1 VRVDLRATLGGEV
14 AGPVRRLRLGL
25 AALAAVIAL
34 GTVGYVAFGF
44 TALDALYQT
53 VTTITTVGF
62 REVQPF
68 SDAEKAYTMV
78 LILLGVGTALYSL
91 TMFIETVVEGQVGDL
106 VERRRMDRDIAR
118 MSGHVIVCGW
128 GRVGSVVA
136 RQMAASGHDVVLIDN
151 DPARLV
157 DVPMPRV
164 VGDATD
170 DDVLRRANVERAS
183 VLVAALSSDAAS
195 LYLTLSARSLNPDL
209 RLIARA
215 RTTDAEMKFMRA
227 GADRV
232 VNPQRIGGAR
242 IAAAA
247 VQPHVVDFLD
257 VVMHDEEV
265 EFRLAEVPVLDG
277 SALAGRTV
285 AESRAADRSGAL
297 LLALRR
303 SDRGFVTNPT
313 ADAVIRPGDVLIVV
327 GTDLQVTALREEA
340 ARR

>member
-1 VRVDLRATLGGEV
+1 MRVDLRASWAGEHG
-14 AGPVRRLRLGL
+14 GPVRRLRLGL
-25 AALAAVIAL
+25 AALLVVIVL
-34 GTVGYVAFGF
+34 GTAGYMLFGLG
-44 TALDALYQT
+44 ALDALYQT
-53 VTTITTVGF
+53 VTTVTTVGF
-62 REVQPF
+62 REVHPF
-68 SDAEKAYTMV
+68 SAGEKAYTIV
-78 LILLGVGTALYSL
+78 LIMLGVGTALYTL

-118 MSGHVIVCGW
+118 MHGHVIVCGW

-136 RQMAASGHDVVLIDN
+136 RQMASGGQDVVLVDN

-157 DVPMPRV
+157 DVPMPHV

-170 DDVLRRANVERAS
+170 DDVLRRAGVERAA

-195 LYLTLSARSLNPDL
+195 LYLTLSARSLNAGL
-209 RLIARA
+209 RIIARA
-215 RTTDAEMKFMRA
+215 RTGDAETKFLRA

-247 VQPHVVDFLD
+247 TQPHVVDFLD
-257 VVMHDEEV
+257 VVMHDDEV

-285 AESRAADRSGAL
+285 AESRAADATGAL
-297 LLALRR
+297 LLAMRR
-303 SDRGFVTNPT
+303 SDRGFVTNPSP
-313 ADAVIRPGDVLIVV
+313 DAIIRPGDVLIVV
-327 GTDLQVTALREEA
+327 GTDLQLTALREEA